1 MIALGS
7 ATLAQATRHGRVLD
21 NGFSFHR
28 SEWMQH
34 GRGPGLSPTVFLV
47 EQPPHS
53 VLAPHFHT
61 HNQFQV
67 VKDGS
72 GTLGPRAVGPG
83 SVHYAGAYTGYGPL
97 VAGPAGLSYFTM
109 RAGYETGANFLPA
122 ARDRVRR
129 GPKRH
134 AQGPVH
140 PPLPIAALGGLASA
154 CRHPLI
160 SLQDDLEAYALQL
173 PPRALLEPDDPGGSG
188 QFQLVLAG
196 TLATPQGPLQAWE
209 SRYLSPGEDAGGCA
223 AGESGLHLLVLHM
236 PAHAPEYAAAEA
248 SPV

>member
-1 MIALGS
+1 
-7 ATLAQATRHGRVLD
+7 
-21 NGFSFHR
+21 
-28 SEWMQH
+28 
-34 GRGPGLSPTVFLV
+34 
-47 EQPPHS
+47 
-53 VLAPHFHT
+53 
-61 HNQFQV
+61 
-67 VKDGS
+67 
-72 GTLGPRAVGPG
+72 
-83 SVHYAGAYTGYGPL
+83 

-134 AQGPVH
+134 AQAPVH

-160 SLQDDLEAYALQL
+160 PLQDDLEAYALQL
-173 PPRALLEPDDPGGSG
+173 PPRALLEPDEPGGSG

-196 TLATPQGPLQAWE
+196 TLATPQGPLRAWE

-223 AGESGLHLLVLHM
+223 AGESGLHLLVLRM

>member
-1 MIALGS
+1 MVALGS
-7 ATLAQATRHGRVLD
+7 ASLAQETRHQRVLD

-28 SEWMQH
+28 SEWMQS

-61 HNQFQV
+61 RNQFQV
-67 VKDGS
+67 IRDGS
-72 GTLGPRAVGPG
+72 GTLGPHAVGPG
-83 SVHYAGAYTGYGPL
+83 SVHYAGAFTGYGPV
-97 VAGPAGLSYFTM
+97 VAGPAGLSYFTI

-122 ARDRVRR
+122 ARDRLRR

-140 PPLPIAALGGLASA
+140 PPLPIAALRGLASA
-154 CRHPLI
+154 SRVQLI
-160 SLQDDLEAYALQL
+160 APQDDLQAYALQL
-173 PPRALLEPDDPGGSG
+173 APRALLAPEEPVGSG

-196 TLATPQGPLQAWE
+196 TLATPQGPLRAWE
-209 SRYLSPGEDAGGCA
+209 SRYLSPGEDARGCA
-223 AGESGLHLLVLHM
+223 AGESGLHLLVLQM
-236 PAHAPEYAAAEA
+236 PAHAREYADA
-248 SPV
+248 